1 VGLDGTY
8 HELGLFFDHLS
19 RMSRIINVNDLTIKP
34 LKKSGENFTIHAEFV
49 QRTFIY
55 KEEVPET
62 SETSETQE

>member
-1 VGLDGTY
+1 
-8 HELGLFFDHLS
+8 
-19 RMSRIINVNDLTIKP
+19 MSRIINVNDLTIKP

-62 SETSETQE
+62 SEPSETQE